1 MLADVQILAPASVI
15 FVSRVSTLILTYSSC
30 FAVSAPLLVLEL
42 S

>member
-1 MLADVQILAPASVI
+1 MLADVQILAPASVDI
-15 FVSRVSTLILTYSSC
+15 LNTLILTYSSC